1 MARSYAGIAMTDR
14 YKLSEDFQTEL
25 ARREILS
32 CESIETLRDLSLLL
46 LKSNLSQRQMI
57 GKMILDAAERERNKD

>member
-1 MARSYAGIAMTDR
+1 MTDR